1 MPETTVKDKPTIE
14 AELKEVQPKTK
25 PPHWVAIVYNPK
37 KESKDYGSF
46 ESVDSDENR
55 RPVPIYVRQIM
66 LPPENGETEWIELK
80 PGANIDVLYSQWE
93 RAANIKTVKPLIGV
107 SIETAAY
114 SSAED
119 ETPGYRHFTSVEAIR
134 LVKLT
139 TATAW
144 IDQWM
149 DGEVRPEVIK
159 AANERKAYLE
169 KELAKRVS

>member
-1 MPETTVKDKPTIE
+1 MPETAVKANQNLPVESLISSKD
-14 AELKEVQPKTK
+14 VKT
-25 PPHWVAIVYNPK
+25 PYWIAIVYNPK

-55 RPVPIYVRQIM
+55 RPVPIYPRQIM
-66 LPPENGETEWIELK
+66 LPTQDGVTEWVELK
-80 PGANIDVLYSQWE
+80 PGANIDILYSHWE
-93 RAANIKTVKPLIGV
+93 RAVSIRTVKPLIGV
-107 SIETAAY
+107 SIDVLAYSPVENETA
-114 SSAED
+114 
-119 ETPGYRHFTSVEAIR
+119 GYRHFTSAEAIR

-139 TATAW
+139 TATSW

-169 KELAKRVS
+169 KELAKRTS

>member
-1 MPETTVKDKPTIE
+1 MAETTVKDKLQVDTV
-14 AELKEVQPKTK
+14 LKEVQPKAQL
-25 PPHWVAIVYNPK
+25 PYWVAIVYNPK

-66 LPPENGETEWIELK
+66 LPPQDGETEWIELK
-80 PGANIDVLYSQWE
+80 PGANIDILYSHWE
-93 RAANIKTVKPLIGV
+93 RATSIRTVKPLIGV
-107 SIETAAY
+107 SIEVVAY
-114 SSAED
+114 SPIEN
-119 ETPGYRHFTSVEAIR
+119 ETPGYRHFASAEAIR

-139 TATAW
+139 TAIAW

-159 AANERKAYLE
+159 AANERKAHLE
-169 KELAKRVS
+169 KELAKRIS